1 MNARIIIADDHQV
14 VRQGLRQILQGRP
27 DWVVVDEAGDGIT
40 AEHKVRSLLAD
51 LLILDIGLPLRR
63 GVEVCERLRADGIL
77 LPILFFSMYPPSQY
91 VPVARRIG
99 AQGFLGKDA
108 SSASVLAA
116 VERVLAGYSYFAG
129 EPDPAAAPAPG
140 SHAGDSSID
149 KRTPTPAPRGGLGNP
164 FGTLSPREA
173 EVLRGLVAGHSLV
186 KLSHSMGV
194 NNKTLSTYRKRLLTK
209 LAVANNAELLTLA
222 ILHGFH

>member
-1 MNARIIIADDHQV
+1 MNARIIIADDHVV
-14 VRQGLRQILQGRP
+14 VREGLRQILQGRP

-40 AEHKVRSLLAD
+40 AEHKARSLLAD
-51 LLILDIGLPLRR
+51 LLIMDIGMPLRR

-108 SSASVLAA
+108 SSASVVAA
-116 VERVLAGYSYFAG
+116 VERVLGGYSSFAG
-129 EPDPAAAPAPG
+129 EAVPARPAAASDDARAALPTARSSG
-140 SHAGDSSID
+140 SCGTFA
-149 KRTPTPAPRGGLGNP
+149 
-164 FGTLSPREA
+164 TLSPREL

-186 KLSHSMGV
+186 HMSHGLGI
-194 NNKTLSTYRKRLLTK
+194 NNKTLSTYRKRLMTK
-209 LAVANNAELLTLA
+209 LGVTSNAELLTLA
-222 ILHGFH
+222 ILHGFQ